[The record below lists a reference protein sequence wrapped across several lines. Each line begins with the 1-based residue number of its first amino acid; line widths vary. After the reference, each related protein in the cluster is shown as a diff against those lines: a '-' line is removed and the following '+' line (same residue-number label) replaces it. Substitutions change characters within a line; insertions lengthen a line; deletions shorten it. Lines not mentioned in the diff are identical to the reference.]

1 MYPTG
6 EGSNE
11 FIMKHNHWNKKAAY
25 IPTLIL
31 TLTAATMLTACGG
44 TATGAEKADAAG
56 TGEKDIQIAFIIDR
70 LGDNAANDE
79 SYRGIQEF
87 EAETGIKVTTVEA
100 PELQDHEINART
112 FAQEGYDLIVD
123 GTSFTSELYEAIA
136 PEFPDSH
143 FVIVDGTVSDQENVT
158 SLRCRPEEAAFLTG
172 AFNVLMN
179 QEMGGENKAAFI
191 GGMRN
196 PDLERS
202 QYGFTAGAEYVGGEA
217 TVVYVGNFT
226 DVAKGKEI
234 ALQLYNNGMKL
245 VQAFAGGAGMGVY
258 QAAESMGDSVY
269 SIGGAAGQFNLSD
282 SIIASQVKLTGNP
295 IYDSCMKF
303 RDGGLESGI
312 QMFGLKEGAVGIKYN
327 PLHEDQVPEDIVK
340 QINELQEKIVNGE
353 LVPPSTE
360 DEFNAFGK

>member
-1 MYPTG
+1 MIKG
-6 EGSNE
+6 CLKRRGMCL
-11 FIMKHNHWNKKAAY
+11 F
-25 IPTLIL
+25 
-31 TLTAATMLTACGG
+31 TAAAMCVVTACG
-44 TATGAEKADAAG
+44 AGASGQPAASGKAEGADAG
-56 TGEKDIQIAFIIDR
+56 RDIQVAFIIDR

-87 EAETGIKVTTVEA
+87 EAKTGLKVTTVEA

-123 GTSFTSELYEAIA
+123 GTSFTSELYEALA
-136 PEFPDSH
+136 PEYPDSH
-143 FVIVDGTVSDQENVT
+143 FVIVDGTVDGQENVT
-158 SLRCRPEEAAFLTG
+158 SLRCNPEEAAFLTG

-179 QEMGGENKAAFI
+179 EELGGGKKAAFI

-202 QYGFTAGAEYVGGEA
+202 QYGFTAGAEYAGGEA

-258 QAAESMGDSVY
+258 QAAESMGDGVY
-269 SIGGAAGQFNLSD
+269 AIGGAAGQFDLSD

-295 IYDSCMKF
+295 IYDACMAYYES
-303 RDGGLESGI
+303 GLEGGI
-312 QMFGLKEGAVGIKYN
+312 QFFGLKENAVGIKYN
-327 PLHEDQVPEDIVK
+327 PLHQEKVSEDVVK
-340 QINELQEKIVNGE
+340 QIEEIQDKIVKGE
-353 LVPPSTE
+353 LTPPATK
-360 DEFNAFGK
+360 DEFDAFNK

>member
-1 MYPTG
+1 MMNRYG
-6 EGSNE
+6 KKEQNKE
-11 FIMKHNHWNKKAAY
+11 WNHSWSSRWSKKAAC
-25 IPTLIL
+25 LAVF
-31 TLTAATMLTACGG
+31 AAAAMMTACGG
-44 TATGAEKADAAG
+44 SDTEEAAAAAS
-56 TGEKDIQIAFIIDR
+56 GEGDIQIAFIIDR

-123 GTSFTSELYEAIA
+123 GTSFTSEIYETMA

-143 FVIVDGTVSDQENVT
+143 FVIVDGTVEGQENVT
-158 SLRCRPEEAAFLTG
+158 SLRCNPEEAAFLTG

-179 QEMGGENKAAFI
+179 QELGGENKAAFI

-258 QAAESMGDSVY
+258 QAAESIDGVY
-269 SIGGAAGQFNLSD
+269 AIGGAAGQFNLSD
-282 SIIASQVKLTGNP
+282 SILASQVKLTGNP
-295 IYDSCMKF
+295 IYDSCMAFKE
-303 RDGGLESGI
+303 GGLEGGI
-312 QMFGLKEGAVGIKYN
+312 QQFGIKEDAVGIKYN
-327 PLHEDQVPEDIVK
+327 PLHEGVVSEDILN
-340 QINELQEKIVNGE
+340 QISDIQEKIVSGQLE
-353 LVPPSTE
+353 VPSTE
-360 DEFNAFGK
+360 EEFNAFNK

>member
-1 MYPTG
+1 M
-6 EGSNE
+6 
-11 FIMKHNHWNKKAAY
+11 MKGHLHRNV
-25 IPTLIL
+25 IGLL
-31 TLTAATMLTACGG
+31 TMGLLTAAATIMMTACSGSGNGEVKAQETSGAGG
-44 TATGAEKADAAG
+44 T
-56 TGEKDIQIAFIIDR
+56 DIQAAFIVDR

-87 EAETGIKVTTVEA
+87 EAKTGIKVTTVEA

-112 FAQEGYDLIVD
+112 FAQEGYGLIID
-123 GTSFTSELYEAIA
+123 ATSFTSEIYEVLA

-143 FVIVDGTVSDQENVT
+143 FVIVDGTVDGQDNVT

-179 QEMGGENKAAFI
+179 QELGGGNKAAFI

-258 QAAESMGDSVY
+258 QAAESVGEGVY
-269 SIGGAAGQFNLSD
+269 AIGGAAGQFNLSD
-282 SIIASQVKLTGNP
+282 SIVASQVKLTGNP
-295 IYDSCMKF
+295 IYDVCMEF
-303 RDGGLESGI
+303 YEGGLEGGI
-312 QMFGLKEGAVGIKYN
+312 QQFGLKEGAVGIKYN
-327 PLHEDQVPEDIVK
+327 PLHEEKVPGDIK
-340 QINELQEKIVNGE
+340 TRLEEIQGKIVSGE
-353 LVPPSTE
+353 IVPPSNE
-360 DEFNAFGK
+360 ESFNSFGK